1 MVNKTIITMLMVL
14 ILAMSTLSVLAVGSV
29 DIVESSVSLT
39 GNHNGAVQGSFNVQ
53 NTGSTNL
60 TDVLLTSTNLV
71 SGTQTVSSTSVQI
84 NPASMNLNAGQSSL
98 AVVTVTVPNLQF
110 AGTYTGTLT
119 AKLDDANQD
128 SAAFSVTVNPSP
140 AAVASANTPV
150 IVQGT
155 GGQLIV
161 TVKNTG
167 NTNLVNVPYVL
178 SATLN
183 NGTDTLTPSE
193 ATSGTVTVNYIS
205 SSVPGQTTLAFTFNV
220 PSNKPAGTYSGT
232 FQLTVGGSSLL
243 TQPVSVVVNNVNP
256 SVVLPAVQFDQSE
269 REVTVSK
276 PFNLVNN
283 GGVTLTGIALTSNV
297 ANTTFSG
304 VPSTLAPGAV
314 AAVTVN
320 SYVPK
325 NEDSG
330 VKQVGVMTF
339 TSAQVTVTAPLEMNA
354 VSNLRFDKVQV
365 AVGDGSFD
373 TVSTSGDSVSDD
385 AKPGDNFQAK
395 VILENLFSSG
405 SKISIEDVKI
415 DAVFKGVGEDG
426 DDVDGESD
434 EFDIDEDDKSDAVT
448 IDWDDDVID
457 NAAANGDHEMVLTAE
472 GKDENGAR
480 HHATFTVKVN
490 VDRENGV
497 DATLTKLSVSP
508 ASVDCGESFVLSVDG
523 ENLGEKSDKHA
534 ALELVNSA
542 LGVSVKKEFKLGDYQ
557 DDDCDAVEKP
567 DKSCREFSYD
577 QSFTVPSSASSG
589 TYAIKARFLYDTTKE
604 GDSKTVNVVAT
615 CDDSKSTSGTT
626 TSGSGSSGSTTSTTS
641 APSKPAT
648 TAQGSGT
655 TALSTTG
662 TKASN
667 VEVLFSGPQA
677 GAPSAVAAAR
687 EPTKLTD
694 LSTQKSFTD
703 SRAFLMLLAL
713 ANLAMVAIIMGLI
726 ARMMR
731 K

>member
-1 MVNKTIITMLMVL
+1 MANKTVVTILMIL
-14 ILAMSTLSVLAVGSV
+14 ILAISALGVLAVGTV
-29 DIVESSVSLT
+29 NVVESSVNLT
-39 GNHNGAVQGSFNVQ
+39 GNHNSGVQGSFNVE

-60 TDVLLTSTNLV
+60 TGVLLTSTNLV
-71 SGTQTVSSTSVQI
+71 SGTQTISSTSVQI

-98 AVVTVTVPNLQF
+98 AVVTVNVPNLQF
-110 AGTYTGTLT
+110 AGTYTGALT
-119 AKLDDANQD
+119 AKFDDSNQD
-128 SAAFSVTVNPSP
+128 SAVLSVTVNPSP
-140 AAVASANTPV
+140 AAAVSANAPV
-150 IVQGT
+150 VVQGT
-155 GGQLIV
+155 SGQLFV

-167 NTNLVNVPYVL
+167 NTNLVNVPYTL

-183 NGTDTLTPSE
+183 NGAETITPSE

-205 SSVPGQTTLAFTFNV
+205 PSVPGQTMLAFTFNV

-232 FQLTVGGSSLL
+232 FQLTVGGSLL

-269 REVTVSK
+269 REMTVSK

-283 GGVTLTGIALTSNV
+283 GGVALTGITLTSSV

-304 VPSTLAPGAV
+304 VPATLAPGAV
-314 AAVTVN
+314 ATVTVN

-325 NEDSG
+325 KQDSG

-339 TSAQVTVTAPLEMNA
+339 TSTQVTATAPLKMNA

-373 TVSTSGDSVSDD
+373 TVSASGDSVSDD
-385 AKPGDNFQAK
+385 AKPHDKFQTK

-405 SKISIEDVKI
+405 SKTSIEDVKI

-434 EFDIDEDDKSDAVT
+434 EFDIDEDDKSDAVM
-448 IDWDDDVID
+448 IDWDEDVIN

-472 GKDENGAR
+472 GTDENGAR
-480 HHATFTVKVN
+480 HSATFTVKVN

-542 LGVSVKKEFKLGDYQ
+542 LGISVKKEFKLGDYQ
-557 DDDCDAVEKP
+557 DDNCDAVEKP

-577 QSFTVPSSASSG
+577 QSFMVPSSASSG

-604 GDSKTVNVVAT
+604 GDSKTVDVTVV
-615 CDDSKSTSGTT
+615 CDKSTSSTT
-626 TSGSGSSGSTTSTTS
+626 TSGSGSSGSATSTTS

-655 TALSTTG
+655 TALSSTG

-677 GAPSAVAAAR
+677 SAPSAVAAAR

-694 LSTQKSFTD
+694 LSMQKSFTD

-726 ARMMR
+726 ARVMR